1 MSYTYQY
8 PHPALTTDSVIFG
21 FDGKNLNVLLIKRG
35 IEPFK
40 DQWALPG
47 GFIHIDETVEE
58 CALRELKEETHVS
71 NIYIEQFGIFSD
83 INRDPR
89 ERVIS
94 IGFLALVAKKD
105 FQVIGGDDAK
115 EAKWYKIDQI
125 PQMAFDHEEIFKKAL
140 TALKR
145 KIHFE
150 PIGFKLLDEKFTMSQ
165 LQNLYECILQTTFD
179 RRNFYKKML
188 SLEIL
193 NAETRPKNAPRRQA
207 TIYTFNQEKY
217 NELKSSGFKLEF

>member
-1 MSYTYQY
+1 M
-8 PHPALTTDSVIFG
+8 
-21 FDGKNLNVLLIKRG
+21 
-35 IEPFK
+35 
-40 DQWALPG
+40 
-47 GFIHIDETVEE
+47 
-58 CALRELKEETHVS
+58 
-71 NIYIEQFGIFSD
+71 
-83 INRDPR
+83 
-89 ERVIS
+89 
-94 IGFLALVAKKD
+94 ALVAKKD

-125 PQMAFDHEEIFKKAL
+125 PQMAFDHQEIFKKAL

-179 RRNFYKKML
+179 RRNFYKKIL